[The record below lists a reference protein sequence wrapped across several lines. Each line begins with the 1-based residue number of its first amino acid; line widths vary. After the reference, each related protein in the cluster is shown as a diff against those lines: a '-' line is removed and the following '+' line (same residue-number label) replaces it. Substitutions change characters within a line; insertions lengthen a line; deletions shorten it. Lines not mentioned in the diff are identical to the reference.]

1 MAWSETSVPHELLDD
16 GFPPDPCDLLV
27 IGCGNILRGDDAA
40 GPILIRELYE
50 REVPAGVRLVDGGTS
65 GMDVAFAMRG
75 AARVVIVDASATGTD
90 AGTVYRVPAEEVA
103 TPPPLSGLHSHNF
116 RWDHALSLGAWLLGP
131 HCPSDITVFLIEG
144 ATYEPGEPLT
154 EPVAAAMRN
163 VADLIV
169 REFYPPAVTEPS
181 VGSPHPSRRMVLGPL
196 LGEKRVQN
204 HPSTVGA
211 GGGGAAGEMG
221 AVGAGGGGAA
231 GELVVEITDAGYLHL
246 PVALAAEYIPSD
258 AVGVRRDGDAIIL
271 LPLASAAHGGRILKQ
286 RNLAGDRSVLLS
298 DLLPDGVC
306 GEFPVTVDPGLATL
320 TIDLG
325 TVR

>member
-16 GFPPDPCDLLV
+16 GFPPEPCDLLV

-144 ATYEPGEPLT
+144 SAYEPGEPLT
-154 EPVAAAMRN
+154 EPVAAAMRS

-169 REFYPPAVTEPS
+169 REFYPSE
-181 VGSPHPSRRMVLGPL
+181 
-196 LGEKRVQN
+196 
-204 HPSTVGA
+204 
-211 GGGGAAGEMG
+211 AA
-221 AVGAGGGGAA
+221 AP
-231 GELVVEITDAGYLHL
+231 VVEITDAGYLHL
-246 PVALAAEYIPSD
+246 PADLAAEHIPSD

-286 RNLAGDRSVLLS
+286 RNVAGDRSVLLI
-298 DLLPDGVC
+298 DLLPDGVS
-306 GEFPVTVDPGLATL
+306 GEFPVTVDPELATL

-325 TVR
+325 SGR